1 MKEIK
6 ILPPELLS
14 RLTAQRLENLL
25 KVVQKKMYC
34 EGWQSHYSECDP
46 ELESFIAHHFGK
58 YIEYRK
64 EIKKALMSK
73 NMPP

>member
-6 ILPPELLS
+6 ILPTELLN
-14 RLTAQRLENLL
+14 RLTVQRLENLL

-34 EGWQSHYSECDP
+34 EGWQSYYGSEP
-46 ELESFIAHHFGK
+46 ELQDFVTRHFGK

-64 EIKKALMSK
+64 EIKKALQSK
-73 NMPP
+73 VNLEC